1 MSPTGSPEDRSS
13 PVDTDYVRNLDALTR
28 DLDGIEALAAAA
40 LAAAALAAAALA
52 AAALAGESSGQ
63 DSRRVRESSSGL
75 TYAEI
80 TAYNHERREL
90 EPWGEAEIADLLDP
104 VALKQIDDWR
114 KSERVSWNRSDFA
127 VVGLAGLVGA
137 LANLYD
143 SQIDATV
150 LDGLAWLKKSDLM
163 RQW

>member
-28 DLDGIEALAAAA
+28 DLDGIE
-40 LAAAALAAAALA
+40 ALAAAALA